1 MRVIFGILFAVI
13 IGLVGARFA
22 GPFVDWLIGTQAFES
37 PDQVAYFDLI
47 ARVGVTV
54 AAALIGALLGILFAG
69 RLRGRL
75 IRRES

>member
-1 MRVIFGILFAVI
+1 MRIIFAILFAVI
-13 IGLVGARFA
+13 FGLIGARFA

-37 PDQVAYFDLI
+37 PDQVAYFDLV
-47 ARVGVTV
+47 ARLVVTGVV
-54 AAALIGALLGILFAG
+54 ALIGVFLGILVAG

>member
-13 IGLVGARFA
+13 VGLIGARLA

-37 PDQVAYFDLI
+37 PDQVAYFDLV
-47 ARVGVTV
+47 ARAGFTVFTAIVG
-54 AAALIGALLGILFAG
+54 AIIGVLVAG

-75 IRRES
+75 IRKDS

>member
-13 IGLVGARFA
+13 AGLAGARFA

-37 PDQVAYFDLI
+37 PDQVAYFDLV
-47 ARVGVTV
+47 ARVSVTV
-54 AAALIGALLGILFAG
+54 AAAIVGAVLGILIA
-69 RLRGRL
+69 RLLRGRL

>member
-1 MRVIFGILFAVI
+1 MRIIFAILFAVI
-13 IGLVGARFA
+13 FGLIGARFA

-37 PDQVAYFDLI
+37 PDQVAYFDLV
-47 ARVGVTV
+47 ARLVVTSV
-54 AAALIGALLGILFAG
+54 VALIGVFLGILVAG